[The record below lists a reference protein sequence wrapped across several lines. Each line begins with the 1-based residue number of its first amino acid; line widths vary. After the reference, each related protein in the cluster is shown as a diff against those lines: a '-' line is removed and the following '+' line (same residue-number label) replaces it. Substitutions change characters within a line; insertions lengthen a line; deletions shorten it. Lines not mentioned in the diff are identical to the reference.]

1 MAFSLWKTKMPF
13 NFTKNINNFQIYL
26 DRRGIYIYNVNKLL
40 TYIGKGV
47 TGLSITSD
55 LVRGH
60 TETIILAQLMDKD
73 SYGYEINKS
82 IQMKTNGQYELKEA
96 TLYSAFKRLEEA
108 KMIESYWGDETTG
121 ARRRYYRITKLG
133 KMLYEKNKE
142 DWEETK
148 RLIDSLI

>member
-1 MAFSLWKTKMPF
+1 M
-13 NFTKNINNFQIYL
+13 
-26 DRRGIYIYNVNKLL
+26 
-40 TYIGKGV
+40 

-82 IQMKTNGQYELKEA
+82 IQMKTDNQYELKEA